1 VTKKNIVDHPSCVI
15 VHQKIMLVVLVV
27 VVVVVVVVDHGSS
40 PVSLLPSDVVAVGF
54 APHTEGIAGSDG
66 IEGIQPLLGFSSF
79 SSLRLRCV
87 CMYV

>member
-15 VHQKIMLVVLVV
+15 VHQKIMLVVLVL
-27 VVVVVVVVDHGSS
+27 VVVVDHGSS